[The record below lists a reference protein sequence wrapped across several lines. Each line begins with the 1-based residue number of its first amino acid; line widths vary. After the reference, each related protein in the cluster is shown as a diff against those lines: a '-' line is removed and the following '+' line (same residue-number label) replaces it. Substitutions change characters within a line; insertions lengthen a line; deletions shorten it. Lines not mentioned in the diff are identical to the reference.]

1 MKKLGVGVSL
11 GSTVFVGVDWL
22 KKFQLG
28 LDPLNQYEVSKS
40 LTLIV
45 NRPDSDTF
53 ASKKTLS
60 SPESIKWK
68 IRRWYIS
75 PGIDTQK
82 VV

>member
-1 MKKLGVGVSL
+1 MKKIGVGVSL

-53 ASKKTLS
+53 ASKK
-60 SPESIKWK
+60 SI
-68 IRRWYIS
+68 I
-75 PGIDTQK
+75 
-82 VV
+82 